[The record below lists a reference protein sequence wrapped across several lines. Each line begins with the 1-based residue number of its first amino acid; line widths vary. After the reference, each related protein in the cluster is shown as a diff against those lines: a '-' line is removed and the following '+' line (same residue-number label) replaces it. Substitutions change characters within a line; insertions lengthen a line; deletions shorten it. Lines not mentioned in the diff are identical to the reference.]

1 MANLREQ
8 IGKRVLKNRM
18 KGHKRETRVYNFE
31 TASSAVILFD
41 AQIKNGFHIV
51 KEFRAFLK
59 EKGIN
64 CSVYAF
70 MNQKE
75 IPKDMVF
82 WKGYYII
89 TRRNLNWY
97 MKPVG
102 DDMEQFKREDPDI
115 LVDFSLEPIIAL
127 QFLVQLSSAR
137 FKIGSF
143 TEEKN
148 DYDLMINLA
157 EKNDMAFLSD
167 QIVHYVSMLN
177 PSN

>member
-1 MANLREQ
+1 MAGIREL

-18 KGHKRETRVYNFE
+18 KGLKRETHVHNFE
-31 TASSAVILFD
+31 TAQTAVIVFD

-51 KEFRAFLK
+51 KEFRDYLK
-59 EKGIN
+59 TEGVS

-82 WKGYYII
+82 WKGYHII

-97 MKPVG
+97 MQPVG
-102 DDMEQFKREDPDI
+102 EDVEQYKQEDPDI
-115 LVDFSLEPIIAL
+115 LVDFSIEPLIEL

-137 FKIGSF
+137 FKIGCY

-148 DYDLMINLA
+148 DYDLMINLS
-157 EKNDMAFLSD
+157 EQNDMAFLSE
-167 QIVHYVSMLN
+167 QIKHYVSMLN
-177 PSN
+177 PSK

>member
-31 TASSAVILFD
+31 TASTAVILFD
-41 AQIKNGFHIV
+41 AQIKNGFHII
-51 KEFRAFLK
+51 KEFRTFLK
-59 EKGIN
+59 DHGIN

-82 WKGYYII
+82 WKGYHII

-102 DDMEQFKREDPDI
+102 DDIEQFKREDPDI
-115 LVDFSLEPIIAL
+115 LVDFSIEPLIEL

-137 FKIGSF
+137 FKIGCY
-143 TEEKN
+143 TEETN
-148 DYDLMINLA
+148 DYDLMINLS
-157 EKNDMAFLSD
+157 EQNDMAYLSE
-167 QIVHYVSMLN
+167 QIIHYVSMLN
-177 PSN
+177 PSK